1 MSLRIIIV
9 EDNTDFVE
17 QLRKEISHL
26 FPNQFKIV
34 GTAGTIKEA
43 YELISTTPADVV
55 LFDIELPDGNGLHLA
70 EQLVKEEKH
79 TFQFFFISSFDVR
92 ENLKKS
98 YQLKSVY
105 FVSKPLQNDELKAAL
120 SVVLENKNKNELI
133 ELVEHS
139 FANIEEAGMTI
150 AVEIIKNRVTS
161 ISVGQIMF
169 IESDGYGRTQ
179 FHLQDGQ
186 KIISMRTLNHYAKL
200 WDSHFQFIKVNKSQ
214 YVNVHYFKDMD
225 TSQRKIILKNGHTMD
240 ISRRSIPTI
249 LKSIRLFSYTKTEL
263 ISKIQ
268 LFLQSFEKKSE

>member
-34 GTAGTIKEA
+34 GTAGTINEA

-120 SVVLENKNKNELI
+120 SVVLENKNKTELI

-263 ISKIQ
+263 VSKIQ

>member
-43 YELISTTPADVV
+43 YELIAMTPADVV
-55 LFDIELPDGNGLHLA
+55 LFDIELPDGNGLHLV
-70 EQLVKEEKH
+70 ERLVKEEKH

-105 FVSKPLQNDELKAAL
+105 FVSKPLQNDELKEAL
-120 SVVLENKNKNELI
+120 TIVLENKNKTELI

-161 ISVGQIMF
+161 VSVGQIMF

-186 KIISMRTLNHYAKL
+186 KIISMRTLNHYAKF

-214 YVNVHYFKDMD
+214 YVNIHYFKDMD

-240 ISRRSIPTI
+240 ISRRSIPNL
-249 LKSIRLFSYTKTEL
+249 LKNIRLFSYTKTEL
-263 ISKIQ
+263 VSKIQ

>member
-263 ISKIQ
+263 VSKIQ

>member
-34 GTAGTIKEA
+34 GTAGTINEA

-55 LFDIELPDGNGLHLA
+55 LFDIELPDGNGLHLV

-120 SVVLENKNKNELI
+120 SVVLENKNKTELI

-263 ISKIQ
+263 VSKIQ

>member
-120 SVVLENKNKNELI
+120 SVVLENKNKTELI

-263 ISKIQ
+263 VSKIQ